1 MKTQEHIVA
10 FVEPT
15 LDGESALEVAQETIN
30 SGGRV
35 TVVVLVSRQTM
46 SDVRDFA
53 ESEDLTVPDATAIY
67 FDRLAAT
74 YSSRLGNDQALG
86 RGGSTADC
94 RYPEHPAH
102 AS

>member
-15 LDGESALEVAQETIN
+15 LDGEAAFEIAQETIS
-30 SGGRV
+30 SGGRA

-53 ESEDLTVPDATAIY
+53 ESEDLTVPDATEIY

-74 YSSRLGNDQALG
+74 YSSRLGNDQA
-86 RGGSTADC
+86 SAVVTESA
-94 RYPEHPAH
+94 
-102 AS
+102 